1 MLLCLNERLSG
12 LIKLSFLALLGLA
25 DEVAVTIL
33 PCLPLQAPEPVV
45 DRPLLS
51 APHREQQGRAA
62 MRPTHKD
69 QQVARVDVADDF
81 ALWVVATDPLVLL
94 ERKAV
99 VHTETCA

>member
-1 MLLCLNERLSG
+1 MLLCLDERLGG
-12 LIKLSFLALLGLA
+12 LIKLSFLALFGLA

-33 PCLPLQAPEPVV
+33 PRLPLQAPEPVV

-51 APHREQQGRAA
+51 TPHGEQQRRAA
-62 MRPTHKD
+62 VRPAHKD

-81 ALWVVATDPLVLL
+81 ALWVVAPDPLVLL
-94 ERKAV
+94 ERETV